1 MNKLLGD
8 QPNLMY
14 AGSNV
19 NLTITID
26 CINIIV
32 METGDVRIAAF
43 SGVRCGNGGVGWGGL
58 GVGGRGWPLNPMNA

>member
-1 MNKLLGD
+1 MCGCVQPSRVNKLLGD

-43 SGVRCGNGGVGWGGL
+43 SGVRCGNGGVWVGRA
-58 GVGGRGWPLNPMNA
+58 GGRG